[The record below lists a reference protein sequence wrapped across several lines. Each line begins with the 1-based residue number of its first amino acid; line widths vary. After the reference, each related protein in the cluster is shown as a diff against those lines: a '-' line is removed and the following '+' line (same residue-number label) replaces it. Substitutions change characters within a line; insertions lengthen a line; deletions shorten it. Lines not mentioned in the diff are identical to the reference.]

1 MNQDTYWATRATIRR
16 FSDKPVDGK
25 LINDILE
32 AASHAPT
39 TGNMQLYSVIISR
52 NKEML
57 EALAPAHFSQPA
69 MVGAPVVLTFC
80 ADFNRFVKWCKVS
93 DAEPGYDNFQSFV
106 TAVLDTVILAQQF
119 VTIAEREGLGCCYL
133 GTTTYNAPDI
143 ARTLSLPRLVVP
155 VTTIALGW
163 PDEKS
168 EPSDRLPLR
177 SFVHE
182 EVYKDPVDD
191 EIREFYSQKE
201 SLPESRK
208 FVEENGKQTLA
219 QVFTDVRYP
228 KANNDFFSKV
238 YRDFIAEQ
246 GFGFPI
252 EE

>member
-1 MNQDTYWATRATIRR
+1 MNQDTYWITRATMRR
-16 FSDKPVDGK
+16 FSDKPVDSE
-25 LINDILE
+25 LINEILG

-52 NKEML
+52 NKEIL

-80 ADFNRFVKWCKVS
+80 ADFNRFVKWCEVS
-93 DAEPGYDNFQSFV
+93 GAEPGYDNFQSFV
-106 TAVLDTVILAQQF
+106 TALLDTAILAQQF

-143 ARTLSLPRLVVP
+143 ARTLNLPRLVVP

-163 PDEKS
+163 PEGKA

-177 SFVHE
+177 CFVHE
-182 EVYKDPVDD
+182 EVYKNPTDD
-191 EIREFYSQKE
+191 EIKEFYSGKE
-201 SLPESRK
+201 SLEENRK

-219 QVFTDVRYP
+219 QVFTDVRYT
-228 KANNDFFSKV
+228 KANNEFFSKV
-238 YRDFIAEQ
+238 YRDFIAGQ
-246 GFGFPI
+246 GFGFP
-252 EE
+252 E